1 MVSKLKVLLFFQ
13 EKMRFLVKKM
23 KIFKCVC
30 KNFAVQKVGM
40 WKFAESLVKLSL
52 KLSVGIWNFH
62 ESFKWNFQPH
72 KKVSWNFHETFIY
85 NWKFHETF
93 MKLSHGDE
101 SFMKLSYMRWKF
113 HLKLSWKFHMPKL
126 SSSFHMPTF
135 WHQKNIVFHQK
146 ITSKQNKLDIF
157 SKNIQ
162 KSSIKW
168 TNYGFKLVQMI
179 ETYSKIHC
187 TRYYL
192 LQFVFFKVS
201 LFIFY
206 LFFLCFN

>member
-1 MVSKLKVLLFFQ
+1 
-13 EKMRFLVKKM
+13 M

-30 KNFAVQKVGM
+30 KSFAVQKVGM

-72 KKVSWNFHETFIY
+72 KKVSWNFHATFIY

-113 HLKLSWKFHMPKL
+113 HLKLSWKFHMPTESFSETFTKL
-126 SSSFHMPTF
+126 SSNFHI
-135 WHQKNIVFHQK
+135 KYIL
-146 ITSKQNKLDIF
+146 S
-157 SKNIQ
+157 SKNH
-162 KSSIKW
+162 
-168 TNYGFKLVQMI
+168 FKTKQ
-179 ETYSKIHC
+179 TRYFFKKYSKI
-187 TRYYL
+187 
-192 LQFVFFKVS
+192 
-201 LFIFY
+201 
-206 LFFLCFN
+206 FNKMN